1 MPGKVDTG
9 FPSGI
14 ATKESNYDA
23 VIVGG
28 GHNGLTCAGYL
39 AMAGLKVVVL
49 ERRHIVGGAAVTE
62 EFHPGFRNSVAA
74 YTVSLL
80 NPKVIADLRLAEHGL
95 RIVERQIANF
105 LPLDDRRYLKVGGGR
120 TREEVAKFSAR
131 DAERLEAYQARLEAI
146 ADVLRA
152 LVLETP
158 PNAVEGHPFA
168 AISELIKSGRI
179 ANRLRHLGL
188 DLQRELL
195 DLFTNSAGDYLDH
208 WFESAPIKAAYGFDG
223 IVGNYASPYSPG
235 SAYVLLHHC
244 FGEVNGKKGVWGH
257 AIGGMGAITQAM
269 AKSAASSGAEI
280 RVDAAVR
287 EVIVEKGRAV
297 GVVTERGETIRT
309 RAVISNLNPKLLY
322 GALIDR
328 AALPAAFAE
337 RIEKWRC
344 GSGTF
349 RMNVALSELPDFTC
363 LPGRD
368 LAEHH
373 TAGIIM
379 APSLTYMERAYFDA
393 RTFGWSKKPIVE
405 MVISSTL
412 DDTLAPKGQ
421 HVASLFCQHVAPEL
435 PDGSSWDDHRET
447 VADLMIETVDA
458 HAPNFKASVLGR
470 QVFSPL
476 DLERSFGLV
485 GGDIFHGALD
495 LGQMFSA
502 RPMLGHAN
510 YRGPLPGLYMC
521 GSGTHPGGG
530 VTGLPGHNAA
540 REILRDLKRR
550 A

>member
-1 MPGKVDTG
+1 ML
-9 FPSGI
+9 
-14 ATKESNYDA
+14 DA
-23 VIVGG
+23 VIIGG
-28 GHNGLTCAGYL
+28 GHNGLTCAAYL
-39 AMAGLKVVVL
+39 AMAGLKVTVL
-49 ERRHIVGGAAVTE
+49 ERRAVVGGAAVTE

-80 NPKVIADLRLAEHGL
+80 NPKVIADLRLDAHGL
-95 RIVERQIANF
+95 RIVERKIANF
-105 LPLDDRRYLKVGGGR
+105 LPLDDAHYLKVGGGR
-120 TREEVAKFSAR
+120 TREEVGKFSAR
-131 DAERLEAYQARLEAI
+131 DAQRLDTYQARLEAV

-158 PNAVEGHPFA
+158 PNVVEGHPFA
-168 AISELIKSGRI
+168 AIAELIKSGRI
-179 ANRLRHLGL
+179 ANRLRNLGL

-195 DLFTNSAGDYLDH
+195 DLFTNSAGDYLDR

-223 IVGNYASPYSPG
+223 IVGNYASPYAPG

-269 AKSAASSGAEI
+269 AKAAAAHGADV
-280 RVDAAVR
+280 RTSAAVR
-287 EVIVEKGRAV
+287 EVIVEKGRAA
-297 GVVTERGETIRT
+297 GVVTEAGEAIRA
-309 RAVISNLNPKLLY
+309 RAVISNLNPRLLY
-322 GALIDR
+322 LRLMDR
-328 AALPAAFAE
+328 AGLPPSFAD

-349 RMNVALSELPDFTC
+349 RMNVALAELPDFTC

-368 LAEHH
+368 RAEHH

-379 APSLTYMERAYFDA
+379 APSLAYMEQAYFDA
-393 RTFGWSKKPIVE
+393 RTHGWSREPIVE

-412 DDTLAPKGQ
+412 DDTLAPRGQ

-435 PDGSSWDDHRET
+435 PNGSWDDHREA
-447 VADLMIETVDA
+447 VADLMIATVDR
-458 HAPNFKASVLGR
+458 HAPNFKRSVLGR
-470 QVFSPL
+470 QIFSPL
-476 DLERSFGLV
+476 DLERTFGLI

-502 RPMLGHAN
+502 RPVLGHAD

-540 REILRDLKRR
+540 REVLRDFRKRR
-550 A
+550 V